1 MSATRYGHS
10 VSDIIG
16 RRLFPNVDPS
26 RRRTHLRFL
35 TLAVALGLMVCGIL
49 GSLLWVMNRT
59 RF

>member
-10 VSDIIG
+10 VTDIIG
-16 RRLFPNVDPS
+16 RRLFPNVDPG

-35 TLAVALGLMVCGIL
+35 MLAVFLGLLVCGALGSIL
-49 GSLLWVMNRT
+49 WFLNRT